1 MPSTLQNP
9 QPPLSRVHVMPCDH
23 SSGSDGR
30 RVADNTSTIF
40 HTFAQKVCAPILW
53 WTTSANSH
61 PTPQQMKPQD
71 AVPVHYYMGRATHC
85 IALYRIILLM
95 EIPNTHPAHKPAATR
110 KTAVWKINPGLSI
123 IFLSVITFLVRG
135 PNILKYHITSSCSLQ
150 VNLLKD
156 KHVLTEFQFNISS
169 FRLSLFVFP
178 SHWLIYRAIDIFSS
192 FVYQI
197 FIACLVIISIY
208 PWIKLNSLK
217 SELFG
222 RFSELTFFGTGIFE
236 FEPFVNSWI
245 PRRNIPLR
253 SSLMSKNPLVTN
265 INCILSSSNEMTTPS
280 RRITIN

>member
-1 MPSTLQNP
+1 MTCH
-9 QPPLSRVHVMPCDH
+9 QPYKTHNHHFPAYILCPATILLALT
-23 SSGSDGR
+23 
-30 RVADNTSTIF
+30 RVADNTSIIF

-71 AVPVHYYMGRATHC
+71 AVPVHYYIGRATHC

-123 IFLSVITFLVRG
+123 IFLSVIKFLVRG

-156 KHVLTEFQFNISS
+156 KHVLTEFQFNICS
-169 FRLSLFVFP
+169 FRLSLFVFQVP
-178 SHWLIYRAIDIFSS
+178 DWFAVQLIFSQVL
-192 FVYQI
+192 FTI

-222 RFSELTFFGTGIFE
+222 RFSEFTFFCTGIFE